1 MGIAVS
7 PQIHPHVAEFID
19 KPRKML
25 INGQWVNAAS
35 GKTFPS
41 YDPSSGEVLATIAEG
56 DRADIDLRRLA
67 RQSYAAFIAADRL
80 EIPFRLSAWTIFM
93 TCPREMSKR
102 ATISLIVAS
111 ASPLLPA
118 NITTRSA

>member
-1 MGIAVS
+1 MVEGGEKGVGRVAQSALQHAARLYAAVALPFESADEVECLLHIA
-7 PQIHPHVAEFID
+7 H
-19 KPRKML
+19 
-25 INGQWVNAAS
+25 
-35 GKTFPS
+35 
-41 YDPSSGEVLATIAEG
+41 

-102 ATISLIVAS
+102 ATISVIVAS
-111 ASPLLPA
+111 ASPLVPA
-118 NITTRSA
+118 NISTRIA